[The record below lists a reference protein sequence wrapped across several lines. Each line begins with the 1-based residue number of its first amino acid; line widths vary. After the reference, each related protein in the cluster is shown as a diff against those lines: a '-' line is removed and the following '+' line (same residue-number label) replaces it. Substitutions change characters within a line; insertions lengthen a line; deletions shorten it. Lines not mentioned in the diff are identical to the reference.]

1 MWLNDEVMVIKVLA
15 LLALLSCAACQDAG
29 FECAWRS
36 LAYDYGRELLPAYGA
51 FPTLFDALEL
61 ASLCNHTQPE
71 SRMDGALPAPLNGPS
86 VKIGTGDGIYVDP
99 AAGSDRL
106 VEAFCV
112 RGMRAIAPREILAR
126 HDLWTALSSR
136 VLFFYPRIPIVM
148 HGSNPGTETQPL
160 ATILAAVK
168 RARVTRIR
176 NIVLRGGAPQLAVLS
191 LLVSISLSYPCL
203 PLFL

>member
-1 MWLNDEVMVIKVLA
+1 MQQRLEPGKQSDQAWDRMFSTTCSTVGATPQTHNSPVPDLYLSLNDEVMVIKVLA

-99 AAGSDRL
+99 AAGSDR
-106 VEAFCV
+106 
-112 RGMRAIAPREILAR
+112 
-126 HDLWTALSSR
+126 
-136 VLFFYPRIPIVM
+136 
-148 HGSNPGTETQPL
+148 
-160 ATILAAVK
+160 
-168 RARVTRIR
+168 
-176 NIVLRGGAPQLAVLS
+176 
-191 LLVSISLSYPCL
+191 
-203 PLFL
+203 